1 MKLNRDQLLQSQ
13 NIAAQCADTMDVC
26 KKAAEKTA
34 NEDLRSFFSA
44 MADERNNFLIGF
56 ERLLEDEG
64 ETLDNIIGTG
74 VGMLQKLWVA
84 MKEPFNEQRERR
96 LLKETFRSERII
108 EDSIEKLRS
117 FGEMPKALENLVD
130 QLQESNSQA
139 KLQLML
145 FANEKP
151 GGTRF

>member
-1 MKLNRDQLLQSQ
+1 MKLNHDQLLQAQ
-13 NIAAQCADTMDVC
+13 NIAAHCADTRDVC
-26 KKAAEKTA
+26 QKAAEKTA

-44 MADERNNFLIGF
+44 LSDERNNFLVGF
-56 ERLLEDEG
+56 EILLKDQG
-64 ETLDNIIGTG
+64 QTLENIVGTG

-96 LLKETFRSERII
+96 LLKETLRSERII
-108 EDSIEKLRS
+108 EESIEELQS
-117 FGEMPKALENLVD
+117 LGEMPKELENIVD
-130 QLQESNSQA
+130 KLQESNAQA
-139 KLQLML
+139 KLQLVL